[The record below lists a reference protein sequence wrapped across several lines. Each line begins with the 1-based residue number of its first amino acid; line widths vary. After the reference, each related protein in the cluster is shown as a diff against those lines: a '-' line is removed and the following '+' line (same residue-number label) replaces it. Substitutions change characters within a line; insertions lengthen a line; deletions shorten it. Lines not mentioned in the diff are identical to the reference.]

1 MFACP
6 RLDYQV
12 NILLSEVVLDVE
24 VLGELASFPD
34 ELMIVTINEQDL
46 VEIVTLT
53 PRLEKAVLEDKIVFF
68 KHFYHVGD
76 AF

>member
-53 PRLEKAVLEDKIVFF
+53 PRLKKAVL
-68 KHFYHVGD
+68 
-76 AF
+76 